1 MIFYI
6 KITNYNMRL
15 KFESTFIN
23 FKIPNI
29 SIGDT
34 ITLEIKI
41 EEAKKIRI
49 QNYSGIVISKK
60 NTGLNKIITVRK
72 VMQGIGIE
80 RCFLIYSP
88 KINLIQI
95 KNSSKVKRSK
105 LYYLRKLFTKV
116 IHLKENM
123 E

>member
-80 RCFLIYSP
+80 KCFLIYSP

-95 KNSSKVKRSK
+95 TNSSKVKRSK
-105 LYYLRKLFTKV
+105 LYYLRKLSTKV

>member
-95 KNSSKVKRSK
+95 TNSSKVKRSK
-105 LYYLRKLFTKV
+105 LYYLRKLSTKV